1 MDGAQPRMDRLVE
14 ASASVSAEE
23 LDAARFGFRKQF
35 PQRSAERVLFVT
47 QALAFAALISGLIW
61 ALVETPALT
70 FAVLHISALA
80 LFALVIIFRFIAAAQ
95 LQPILT
101 RLADPV
107 DWPIYTVLCPLY
119 REAKVVPDL
128 VAAIS
133 ALDYPGLMPQSVK
146 SDTGGLSTRCTG
158 PHVKEHMRYG
168 DYRSAV
174 SAKSDGS
181 PCRESLCG
189 HAWRISPRCER
200 NKRFRG
206 PSGRRLYTSR

>member
-1 MDGAQPRMDRLVE
+1 MDRLVE

-47 QALAFAALISGLIW
+47 QGLTFAALISGLVW

-133 ALDYPGLMPQSVK
+133 ALDYPGLMPQSVIR
-146 SDTGGLSTRCTG
+146 DTGSPLHIGVRN
-158 PHVKEHMRYG
+158 VR
-168 DYRSAV
+168 DYRSAAFV
-174 SAKSDGS
+174 RGRSWRLARS
-181 PCRESLCG
+181 
-189 HAWRISPRCER
+189 HAPDARSPR
-200 NKRFRG
+200 
-206 PSGRRLYTSR
+206 SRRLRTTAYSRNRTRADFRQRQSRSCARGSKWI